1 LILVFQRCFCV
12 TLIVA
17 RARDDVYEVLMAFIS
32 GNPAVDRYIAE
43 DYNSVRGMSSRF
55 AATICGHVIRR
66 QSELGITGHIA
77 EIGTFEGRFF
87 IAMALGLAPTE
98 RALGIDTFNWPNDG
112 LLDLFHS
119 HCARLGLARD
129 RYVAI
134 KGNARDLTTDDIRK
148 TLGGHKLAAQASN
161 EKVRFWHLDGDHSR
175 EHLTADLDLA
185 EATLHP
191 QGIICLDDML
201 HPGYPLLVVAV
212 YEWLERHP
220 DWRVLCVIDRED
232 IVAAAKFMLC
242 HKDVVPL
249 FEQDLMDT
257 FKAQHFVLGSEWERY
272 FCVVLTPHPRLAE
285 VD

>member
-1 LILVFQRCFCV
+1 
-12 TLIVA
+12 
-17 RARDDVYEVLMAFIS
+17 MAFIS

-55 AATICGHVIRR
+55 AATICSHVIRR

-87 IAMALGLAPTE
+87 IAMALGLAPGE

-134 KGNARDLTTDDIRK
+134 KGNARDLSADDIRK
-148 TLGGHKLAAQASN
+148 ALGGQKLAPQASEQKLAPQASEQQKLAPQASN
-161 EKVRFWHLDGDHSR
+161 ERVRFWHLDGDHSR

-257 FKAQHFVLGSEWERY
+257 FKTQHFVLGSEWERY
-272 FCVVLTPHPRLAE
+272 FCVVLTPQPRLAE

>member
-1 LILVFQRCFCV
+1 MTFR
-12 TLIVA
+12 
-17 RARDDVYEVLMAFIS
+17 S
-32 GNPAVDRYIAE
+32 GNPAVDRYITQGY
-43 DYNSVRGMSSRF
+43 DTVRGMSSRF

-87 IAMALGLAPTE
+87 IAMALGLAPGE
-98 RALGIDTFNWPNDG
+98 HAFGIDTFSWPNDG

-119 HCARLGLARD
+119 HCARHGLARE
-129 RYVAI
+129 RYTAH
-134 KGNARDLTTDDIRK
+134 KGNVRDLAPDDIRK
-148 TLGGHKLAAQASN
+148 ALGGP
-161 EKVRFWHLDGDHSR
+161 VRFWHVDGDHSR

-185 EATLHP
+185 AATLHP
-191 QGIICLDDML
+191 KGIICLDDML

-212 YEWLERHP
+212 YEWMERHP

-232 IVAAAKFMLC
+232 IVAAAKFMIC

-249 FEQDLMDT
+249 FEQDLMDG

>member
-1 LILVFQRCFCV
+1 
-12 TLIVA
+12 
-17 RARDDVYEVLMAFIS
+17 MAFIS
-32 GNPAVDRYIAE
+32 GNAAVDRYIAE
-43 DYNSVRGMSSRF
+43 GYETVRGMSSAF

-87 IAMALGLAPTE
+87 IAMALGLAPGE
-98 RALGIDTFNWPNDG
+98 HALGIDTFNWPNEG

-119 HCARLGLARD
+119 HCARLGLARE
-129 RYVAI
+129 RYTAI
-134 KGNARDLTTDDIRK
+134 KGNVRDLSAADIRK
-148 TLGGHKLAAQASN
+148 ALGGRDSD
-161 EKVRFWHLDGDHSR
+161 KVRFWHLDGDHSR
-175 EHLTADLDLA
+175 EQLTADLDLA

-201 HPGYPLLVVAV
+201 HIGYPLLVVAV

-220 DWRVLCVIDRED
+220 DWRVLAVIDRQD
-232 IVAAAKFMLC
+232 IVAAAKFLIC

-257 FKAQHFVLGSEWERY
+257 FKEQHWVLGSEWERY
-272 FCVVLTPHPRLAE
+272 FCVVLTPQPRIAE

>member
-1 LILVFQRCFCV
+1 MFR
-12 TLIVA
+12 
-17 RARDDVYEVLMAFIS
+17 S
-32 GNPAVDRYIAE
+32 GNIAVDRFLNEGYE
-43 DYNSVRGMSSRF
+43 SVLGMSSRF
-55 AATICGHVIRR
+55 AATICGHLIRR
-66 QSELGITGHIA
+66 QSELGIAGHFL

-87 IAMALGLAPTE
+87 IALALGLADGET
-98 RALGIDTFNWPNDG
+98 ALGIDTFSWPNDG

-119 HCARLGLARD
+119 HCARHGLARE
-129 RYVAI
+129 RYTAI
-134 KGNARDLTTDDIRK
+134 KGNVRDLAPDDIRK
-148 TLGGHKLAAQASN
+148 TLGGP
-161 EKVRFWHLDGDHSR
+161 VRFWHVDGDHSR

-185 EATLHP
+185 AATLHP
-191 QGIICLDDML
+191 KGIICLDDML

-212 YEWLERHP
+212 YEWMERHP

-232 IVAAAKFMLC
+232 IVAAAKFMIC

-249 FEQDLMDT
+249 FEQDLMDG

>member
-1 LILVFQRCFCV
+1 
-12 TLIVA
+12 
-17 RARDDVYEVLMAFIS
+17 MAFSS

-43 DYNSVRGMSSRF
+43 GYETVRGMSSAF
-55 AATICGHVIRR
+55 AATICGYLIRR
-66 QSELGITGHIA
+66 QTELGITGHIA

-87 IAMALGLAPTE
+87 IAMALGLAEGE
-98 RALGIDTFNWPNDG
+98 RALGIDTFNWPNEG
-112 LLDLFHS
+112 LLDLFRS
-119 HCARLGLARD
+119 HCARLGLARE
-129 RYVAI
+129 RYTALKANV
-134 KGNARDLTTDDIRK
+134 RDLSADDIRK
-148 TLGGHKLAAQASN
+148 ALGGPI
-161 EKVRFWHLDGDHSR
+161 RFWHLDGDHAR
-175 EHLTADLDLA
+175 DQLTLDLDLA
-185 EATLHP
+185 AATLHR

-212 YEWLERHP
+212 HEWLERHP

-232 IVAAAKFMLC
+232 IVAAGKFVLC

-272 FCVVLTPHPRLAE
+272 FCVVLTPKPRLAE

>member
-1 LILVFQRCFCV
+1 
-12 TLIVA
+12 
-17 RARDDVYEVLMAFIS
+17 
-32 GNPAVDRYIAE
+32 
-43 DYNSVRGMSSRF
+43 MSSRF

-87 IAMALGLAPTE
+87 IAMALGLAPGE
-98 RALGIDTFNWPNDG
+98 HALGIDTFNWPNDG

-119 HCARLGLARD
+119 HCARLRACARALH
-129 RYVAI
+129 RASRATCAI
-134 KGNARDLTTDDIRK
+134 LRPTTSARRS
-148 TLGGHKLAAQASN
+148 AARCASGTSTAIT
-161 EKVRFWHLDGDHSR
+161 RATS
-175 EHLTADLDLA
+175 LTADLDSR
-185 EATLHP
+185 ATRRCTRK
-191 QGIICLDDML
+191 GIICLDDML

-212 YEWLERHP
+212 HEWLERHP

>member
-1 LILVFQRCFCV
+1 MSFS
-12 TLIVA
+12 
-17 RARDDVYEVLMAFIS
+17 S
-32 GNPAVDRYIAE
+32 GNAVVDRYIAE
-43 DYNSVRGMSSRF
+43 GYDTVRGMSSRF

-87 IAMALGLAPTE
+87 IAMALGMADGE
-98 RALGIDTFNWPNDG
+98 HALGIDTFNWPNDR

-119 HCARLGLARD
+119 HCARLGLARE
-129 RYVAI
+129 RYTALKANV
-134 KGNARDLTTDDIRK
+134 RDLSIKDIRDA
-148 TLGGHKLAAQASN
+148 LGGQQPAAQAS
-161 EKVRFWHLDGDHSR
+161 EHQKVRFWHIDGDHSR
-175 EHLTADLDLA
+175 EALLADLDLA

-191 QGIICLDDML
+191 QGMLCLDDML
-201 HPGYPLLVVAV
+201 HPGYPLLIVAV
-212 YEWLERHP
+212 HEWMERHP

-232 IVAAAKFMLC
+232 IVAAAKFLIC

-257 FKAQHFVLGSEWERY
+257 FKGQHWFLGSEWERY
-272 FCVVLTPHPRLAE
+272 FCVVLTPQPRIAI